1 MPRDSVMTARRIAA
15 LIKPEAVC
23 LDLRARG
30 KIPALEET
38 AMLLA
43 GHPAIVDLKAL
54 AGQILAREQTGNT
67 ALGHGVALPH
77 ARTDLC
83 RDIVVA
89 VGRSF
94 DGIDYGAPDGQ
105 PVWLIIL
112 IATPMQQVTEYLR
125 VVGTLARLLAQERV
139 QQTLQ
144 SAQTVAGFIAALAAA
159 EG

>member
-1 MPRDSVMTARRIAA
+1 MPRDPSMTARRIAA
-15 LIKPEAVC
+15 LIRPEAVC
-23 LDLRARG
+23 LNLGARD
-30 KIPALEET
+30 KVPALEET
-38 AMLLA
+38 AA
-43 GHPAIVDLKAL
+43 GLGGNPAIVDLKAL
-54 AGQILAREQTGNT
+54 VGQILAREQTGNT

-89 VGRSF
+89 VGRSSG
-94 DGIDYGAPDGQ
+94 GIDYGAPDGQ
-105 PVWLIIL
+105 PVWLVVL

-125 VVGTLARLLAQERV
+125 MVGTLARLLAQDRV

-144 SAQTVAGFIAALAAA
+144 SAQTGAGFIAALAAA